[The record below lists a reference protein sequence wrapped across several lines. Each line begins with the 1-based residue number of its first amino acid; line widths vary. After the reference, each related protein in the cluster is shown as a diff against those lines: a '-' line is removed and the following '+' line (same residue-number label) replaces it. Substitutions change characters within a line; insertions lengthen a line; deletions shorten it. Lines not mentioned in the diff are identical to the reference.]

1 MLKSEAVHLVARP
14 GRVRP
19 LLETDEG
26 EALGQASLSVL
37 RQEHS
42 CDTAEPLEH
51 IPELLLF
58 CHL

>member
-1 MLKSEAVHLVARP
+1 MLKSEAVHLVARA
-14 GRVRP
+14 GRIRP

-26 EALGQASLSVL
+26 EALGQAGLPVL

-42 CDTAEPLEH
+42 RDPTEPLEH